1 MIKLDSNKKLGSS
14 RFLKRKQL
22 WSKYRYYSLL
32 LILFLVTG
40 SLLLDPGSTD
50 INNRNNISIFS
61 TNSTVELCPKVHPL
75 SPKFNKS
82 IDYILNDPLYKKQS
96 IERLSKA
103 VQIPTE
109 VQDVNPDPKLDPGFY
124 SQFITFHRFIDNTF
138 PLIKSRLQKE
148 VINEFGLLYTWKGTN
163 ETLKPILLMAHQ
175 DVVPVNKDSV
185 DQWTFPPFSG
195 HYDPNTDLLWGRGAS
210 DCKNLLIAELEA
222 VEKLLEDGFI
232 PERTII
238 LSLGFDEESSGVWG
252 ASHLASFIHERYGDD
267 SILLV
272 VDEGGGIVEV
282 EDGLYIAPVVN
293 GEKGY
298 VDVAIEIL
306 GHGGH
311 SSAPPDHTTIGV
323 AADLITLIES
333 SPFPS
338 DFQLDNPLYGTLTC
352 TAEHSTS
359 LPSDIKNIILN
370 AGVDDKHRNQL
381 TQYVS
386 NNKQL
391 RDLIRTTQSVDI
403 ISGGVK
409 ANALPEST
417 KFLVNHRVDF
427 HSSVRETV
435 LEDVERARVVANRY
449 GYGLLF
455 EGEYLIEPTELGFIE
470 VTYSG
475 PLEPAP
481 TSPSSGPVW
490 DILVGTIQDLFNNAF
505 IVEKADDNSN
515 DRNNSSNS
523 SSNNGLY
530 ITTGVFSGN
539 TDTKY
544 YWFLTNHI
552 YRFIGALFNESSLK
566 TIHSVNEN
574 IEMKNHLSAIT
585 FVYELIVNVNE
596 SDLSY

>member
-1 MIKLDSNKKLGSS
+1 MIKLNSDENLGLSQ
-14 RFLKRKQL
+14 FPKRKQF
-22 WSKYRYYSLL
+22 WIKYRHYILL
-32 LILFLVTG
+32 LILLFVTA
-40 SLLLDPGSTD
+40 SLLIEPNSSS
-50 INNRNNISIFS
+50 INNNNNNNASIFS
-61 TNSTVELCPKVHPL
+61 TDSTVELCPKTHPL
-75 SPKFNKS
+75 SPNFNKS
-82 IDYILNDPLYKKQS
+82 IHYILNDPLYKEQS

-109 VQDVNPDPKLDPGFY
+109 VQDVNPDPKIDPGFY
-124 SQFITFHRFIDNTF
+124 SQFVKLHNFIDNTF
-138 PLIKSRLQKE
+138 PLIKSQLQKE

-185 DQWTFPPFSG
+185 NQWTFPPFSG
-195 HYDPNTDLLWGRGAS
+195 HYDPGTDLLWGRGS
-210 DCKNLLIAELEA
+210 NDCKNLLIAELEA
-222 VEKLLEDGFI
+222 IEKLLEDGFV
-232 PERTII
+232 PERTVL
-238 LSLGFDEESSGVWG
+238 LSLGFDEESSGMWG

-267 SILLV
+267 SMLIV
-272 VDEGGGIVEV
+272 VDEGEGIIKV
-282 EDGLYIAPVVN
+282 DDDLYIAPVVN

-298 VDVAIEIL
+298 VDVTIEIL

-311 SSAPPDHTTIGV
+311 SSVPPDHTTIGV

-352 TAEHSTS
+352 KAEHSSS
-359 LPSDIKNIILN
+359 LPSDIKHIILN
-370 AGVDDKHRNQL
+370 AGLDDKHRAQL
-381 TQYVS
+381 TRYVS
-386 NNKQL
+386 NDKQL

-427 HSSVRETV
+427 HSTVRETV
-435 LEDVERARVVANRY
+435 LEDVERARIIANKH

-455 EGEYLIEPTELGFIE
+455 EGEYLIEPTDLGFIE
-470 VTYSG
+470 VTYSK

-490 DILVGTIQDLFNNAF
+490 DILSGTIQDLFNNAF
-505 IVEKADDNSN
+505 VADSD
-515 DRNNSSNS
+515 NNSSS
-523 SSNNGLY
+523 KELY
-530 ITTGVFSGN
+530 VTTGVFSGN

-544 YWFLTNHI
+544 YWPLTNHI

-566 TIHSVNEN
+566 TVHSVNEN
-574 IEMKNHLSAIT
+574 IEMKNHLSAT
-585 FVYELIVNVNE
+585 AFVYELIVNVNE
-596 SDLSY
+596 SELSY